1 MSIKIKLLLIS
12 GTIAIAMLLSI
23 ASMRWSLTTL
33 NNLSET
39 QTLNHR
45 LFSDMLTLRRNEKDF
60 LLRNDLKY
68 LDKFN
73 ENFSL
78 MQENITRLQVQLD
91 EHAIDIENYDAL
103 SNIMKKYQSDFHQL
117 AAISRQIGLDPESGL
132 RGTLRASVHKTEAI
146 FKEISNDTLFKD
158 ILMLR
163 RNEKDF
169 LMRKDKKYIDKFNN
183 NLLIFLDDINISD
196 IDEARKTILVKD
208 VNVYK
213 NDFLQLTALT
223 EKKGLNPKSGV
234 VGEMRNTIHQSEDL
248 LKKIHGTIKA
258 EIESTSDSIQ
268 TINLTASL
276 MIAFL
281 VVVFT
286 LFVTQTITRSLAGF
300 VKTLQAICDS
310 GNLQLRVDDSG
321 KDEIARVG
329 LTLNKMLAEFQNII
343 QNLHIASTDLNEYS
357 QQFTAIKESTF
368 SSVEQQQLETEQVS
382 TAMVQMS
389 ASAKNIAHNTTQ
401 TAEAAQ
407 QANVISSEGKNIV
420 DTTVHS
426 TRSLEQV
433 INNASTV
440 IQELGEDSNSIGSIL
455 DVIRGIAEQTNLLA
469 LNAAIEAARAGE
481 QGRGFAVV
489 ADEVRTLAQ
498 KTQDSISEIES
509 MISSLQDGSRKAIDA
524 IHQGQEGVV
533 NNVEQISNAG
543 NSLTKIVTELNSI
556 NQMSQENASATEEQS
571 IVAEEVNKNVIVI
584 KDIGLLIDENID
596 QLKQSSDKISTLS
609 SDMDV
614 LVQRFQ
620 A

>member
-23 ASMRWSLTTL
+23 ASMRWSVTTL
-33 NNLSET
+33 NSLNET
-39 QTLNHR
+39 QSLNHR

-60 LLRNDLKY
+60 LLRNELKY

-73 ENFSL
+73 ENFSR
-78 MQENITRLQVQLD
+78 MQENITRLQAQLD
-91 EHAIDIENYDAL
+91 EHAIDIENYAAL

-117 AAISRQIGLDPESGL
+117 VAISRQIGLNPESGL
-132 RGTLRASVHKTEAI
+132 RGTLRSSVHKAEAI
-146 FKEISNDTLFKD
+146 FKEVSNDILFKD
-158 ILMLR
+158 MLMLR

-169 LMRKDKKYIDKFNN
+169 LMRKDSKYINKFNN
-183 NLLIFLDDINISD
+183 NFLIFLDDINISD
-196 IDEARKTILVKD
+196 IDDARKMILIKD
-208 VNVYK
+208 VTVYK

-223 EKKGLNPKSGV
+223 EKKGFNPQSGV
-234 VGEMRNTIHQSEDL
+234 MGKMRNTIHRSEDL
-248 LKKIHGTIKA
+248 LKKIHATIKA
-258 EIESTSDSIQ
+258 GIESTSDSIQ
-268 TINLTASL
+268 TVNLTASL

-281 VVVFT
+281 VVGFT
-286 LFVTQTITRSLAGF
+286 LFLAQTITRSLAGF
-300 VKTLQAICDS
+300 VNTLQEICDS
-310 GNLQLRVDDSG
+310 GNLLLRVEDSG
-321 KDEIARVG
+321 KDEISRVG
-329 LTLNKMLAEFQNII
+329 LALNKMLSEFQTII
-343 QNLHIASTDLNEYS
+343 QHLHIASTDLNAYS
-357 QQFTAIKESTF
+357 QQFMTIKESTF
-368 SSVEQQQLETEQVS
+368 SSVEKQQVETEQVS

-389 ASAKNIAHNTTQ
+389 AAAKNIAHNTSQ

-407 QANVISSEGKNIV
+407 QANAISTEGKNIV
-420 DTTVHS
+420 DSTVLS
-426 TRSLEQV
+426 SRSLELV
-433 INNASTV
+433 INNASNV
-440 IQELGEDSNSIGSIL
+440 IQELGENSNSIGSIL

-509 MISSLQDGSRKAIDA
+509 MISNLQDGSRKAIEA

-556 NQMSQENASATEEQS
+556 NQMSLENASATAEQS
-571 IVAEEVNKNVIVI
+571 AVAEEVNKNVIVI
-584 KDIGLLIDENID
+584 KEFGLLIVENID

>member
-23 ASMRWSLTTL
+23 ASMRWSVTTL
-33 NNLSET
+33 NSLNET
-39 QTLNHR
+39 QSLNHR

-73 ENFSL
+73 ENFSR
-78 MQENITRLQVQLD
+78 MQENITRLQAQLD
-91 EHAIDIENYDAL
+91 EHAIDIENYAAL

-117 AAISRQIGLDPESGL
+117 VAISRQIGLNPTSGL
-132 RGTLRASVHKTEAI
+132 RGTLRASVHKAEAI
-146 FKEISNDTLFKD
+146 FKEVSNDILFKD
-158 ILMLR
+158 MLMLR

-169 LMRKDKKYIDKFNN
+169 LMRKDSKYINKFNN
-183 NLLIFLDDINISD
+183 NFLIFLDDINISD
-196 IDEARKTILVKD
+196 IDDARKMILIKD
-208 VNVYK
+208 VTVYK

-223 EKKGLNPKSGV
+223 EKKGFNPQSGV
-234 VGEMRNTIHQSEDL
+234 MGKMRNTIHRSEDL
-248 LKKIHGTIKA
+248 LKKIHATIKA
-258 EIESTSDSIQ
+258 GIESTSDSIQ
-268 TINLTASL
+268 TVNLTASL

-281 VVVFT
+281 VVGFT
-286 LFVTQTITRSLAGF
+286 LFLAQTITRSLAGF
-300 VKTLQAICDS
+300 VNTLQEICDS
-310 GNLQLRVDDSG
+310 GNLLLRVEDSG
-321 KDEIARVG
+321 KDEISRVG
-329 LTLNKMLAEFQNII
+329 LALNKMLSEFQTII
-343 QNLHIASTDLNEYS
+343 QHLHIASTDLNAYS
-357 QQFTAIKESTF
+357 QQFMTIKESTF
-368 SSVEQQQLETEQVS
+368 SSVEKQQVETEQVS

-389 ASAKNIAHNTTQ
+389 AAAKNIAHNTSQ

-407 QANVISSEGKNIV
+407 QANAISTEGKNIV
-420 DTTVHS
+420 DSTVLS
-426 TRSLEQV
+426 SRSLELV
-433 INNASTV
+433 INNASNV
-440 IQELGEDSNSIGSIL
+440 IQELGENSNSIGSIL

-509 MISSLQDGSRKAIDA
+509 MISNLQDGSRKAIEA

-556 NQMSQENASATEEQS
+556 NQMSLENASATAEQS
-571 IVAEEVNKNVIVI
+571 AVAEEVNKNVIVI
-584 KDIGLLIDENID
+584 KEFGLLIVENID

>member
-12 GTIAIAMLLSI
+12 GTIAIAMLFSI
-23 ASMRWSLTTL
+23 ASMRWSVTTL
-33 NNLSET
+33 NSLNET
-39 QTLNHR
+39 QSLNHR

-60 LLRNDLKY
+60 LLRNELKY

-73 ENFSL
+73 ENFSR
-78 MQENITRLQVQLD
+78 MQENITRLQAQLD
-91 EHAIDIENYDAL
+91 EHAIDIENYAAL

-117 AAISRQIGLDPESGL
+117 VAISRQIGLNPESGL
-132 RGTLRASVHKTEAI
+132 RGTLRSSVHKAEAI
-146 FKEISNDTLFKD
+146 FKEVSNDILFKD
-158 ILMLR
+158 MLMLR

-169 LMRKDKKYIDKFNN
+169 LMRKDSKYINKFNN
-183 NLLIFLDDINISD
+183 NFLIFLDDINISD
-196 IDEARKTILVKD
+196 IDDARKMILIKD
-208 VNVYK
+208 VTVYK

-223 EKKGLNPKSGV
+223 EKKGFNPQSGV
-234 VGEMRNTIHQSEDL
+234 MGKMRNTIHRSEDL
-248 LKKIHGTIKA
+248 LKKIHATIKA
-258 EIESTSDSIQ
+258 GIESTSDSIQ
-268 TINLTASL
+268 TVNLTASL

-281 VVVFT
+281 VVGFT
-286 LFVTQTITRSLAGF
+286 LFLAQTITRSLAGF
-300 VKTLQAICDS
+300 VNTLQEICDS
-310 GNLQLRVDDSG
+310 GNLLLRVEDSG
-321 KDEIARVG
+321 KDEISRVG
-329 LTLNKMLAEFQNII
+329 LALNKMLSEFQTII
-343 QNLHIASTDLNEYS
+343 QHLHIASTDLNAYS
-357 QQFTAIKESTF
+357 QQFMTIKESTF
-368 SSVEQQQLETEQVS
+368 SSVEKQQVETEQVS

-389 ASAKNIAHNTTQ
+389 AAAKNIAHNTSQ

-407 QANVISSEGKNIV
+407 QANAISTEGKNIV
-420 DTTVHS
+420 DSTVLS
-426 TRSLEQV
+426 SRSLELV
-433 INNASTV
+433 INNASNV
-440 IQELGEDSNSIGSIL
+440 IQELGENSNSIGSIL

-509 MISSLQDGSRKAIDA
+509 MISNLQDGSRKAIEA

-556 NQMSQENASATEEQS
+556 NQMSLENASATAEQS
-571 IVAEEVNKNVIVI
+571 AVAEEVNKNVIVI
-584 KDIGLLIDENID
+584 KEFGLLIVENID

>member
-23 ASMRWSLTTL
+23 ASMRWSVTTL
-33 NNLSET
+33 NSLNET
-39 QTLNHR
+39 QSLNHR

-60 LLRNDLKY
+60 LLRNELKY

-73 ENFSL
+73 ENFSR
-78 MQENITRLQVQLD
+78 MQENITRLQAQLD
-91 EHAIDIENYDAL
+91 EHAIDIENYAAL

-117 AAISRQIGLDPESGL
+117 VAISRQIGLNPESGL
-132 RGTLRASVHKTEAI
+132 RGTLRASVHKAEAI
-146 FKEISNDTLFKD
+146 FKEVSNDKLFKD
-158 ILMLR
+158 MLMLR

-169 LMRKDKKYIDKFNN
+169 LMRKDSKYINKFNN
-183 NLLIFLDDINISD
+183 NFLIFLDDINISD
-196 IDEARKTILVKD
+196 IDDARKMILIKD
-208 VNVYK
+208 VTVYK

-223 EKKGLNPKSGV
+223 EKKGFNPQSGV
-234 VGEMRNTIHQSEDL
+234 MGKMRNTIHRSEDL
-248 LKKIHGTIKA
+248 LKKIHATIKA
-258 EIESTSDSIQ
+258 GIESTSDSIQ
-268 TINLTASL
+268 TVNLTASL

-281 VVVFT
+281 VVGFT
-286 LFVTQTITRSLAGF
+286 LFLAQTITRSLAGF
-300 VKTLQAICDS
+300 VNTLQEICDS
-310 GNLQLRVDDSG
+310 GNLLLRVEDSG
-321 KDEIARVG
+321 KDEISRVG
-329 LTLNKMLAEFQNII
+329 LALNKMLSEFQTII
-343 QNLHIASTDLNEYS
+343 QHLHIASTDLNAYS
-357 QQFTAIKESTF
+357 QQFMTIKESTF
-368 SSVEQQQLETEQVS
+368 SSVEKQQVETEQVS

-389 ASAKNIAHNTTQ
+389 AAAKNIAHNTSQ

-407 QANVISSEGKNIV
+407 QANAISTEGKNIV
-420 DTTVHS
+420 DSTVLS
-426 TRSLEQV
+426 SRSLELV
-433 INNASTV
+433 INNASNV
-440 IQELGEDSNSIGSIL
+440 IQELGENSNSIGSIL

-509 MISSLQDGSRKAIDA
+509 MISNLQDGSRKAIEA

-556 NQMSQENASATEEQS
+556 NQMSLENASATAEQS
-571 IVAEEVNKNVIVI
+571 AVAEEVNKNVIVI
-584 KDIGLLIDENID
+584 KEFGLLIVENID

>member
-23 ASMRWSLTTL
+23 ASMRWSVTTL
-33 NNLSET
+33 NSLNET
-39 QTLNHR
+39 QSLNHR

-73 ENFSL
+73 ENFSR
-78 MQENITRLQVQLD
+78 MQENITRLQAQLD
-91 EHAIDIENYDAL
+91 EHAIDIENYAAL

-117 AAISRQIGLDPESGL
+117 VAISRQIGLNPESGL
-132 RGTLRASVHKTEAI
+132 RGTLRASVHKAEAI
-146 FKEISNDTLFKD
+146 FKEVSNDQLFKD
-158 ILMLR
+158 MLMLR

-169 LMRKDKKYIDKFNN
+169 LMRKDSKYINKFNN
-183 NLLIFLDDINISD
+183 NFLIFLDDINISD
-196 IDEARKTILVKD
+196 IDDARKAILIKD

-223 EKKGLNPKSGV
+223 EKKGLNPQSGIE
-234 VGEMRNTIHQSEDL
+234 GEMRNTIHQSEDL
-248 LKKIHGTIKA
+248 LKKIHATIKA
-258 EIESTSDSIQ
+258 GIDSTSDSIQ
-268 TINLTASL
+268 TVYLTASL

-281 VVVFT
+281 VVGFT
-286 LFVTQTITRSLAGF
+286 LFLAQTITRSLAGF
-300 VKTLQAICDS
+300 VNTLQEICDS
-310 GNLQLRVDDSG
+310 GNLLLRVEDSG
-321 KDEIARVG
+321 KDEISRVG
-329 LTLNKMLAEFQNII
+329 LALNKMLSEFQTII
-343 QNLHIASTDLNEYS
+343 QHLHIASTDLNAYS
-357 QQFTAIKESTF
+357 QQFMTIKESTF
-368 SSVEQQQLETEQVS
+368 SSVEKQQVETEQVS

-407 QANVISSEGKNIV
+407 QANAISTEGKNIV
-420 DTTVHS
+420 DSTVLS
-426 TRSLEQV
+426 SRSLEQV
-433 INNASTV
+433 INNASNV
-440 IQELGEDSNSIGSIL
+440 IQELGENSNSIGSIL

-509 MISSLQDGSRKAIDA
+509 MISNLQDGSRKAIEA

-556 NQMSQENASATEEQS
+556 NQMSQENASATAEQS
-571 IVAEEVNKNVIVI
+571 AVAEEVNKNVIVI
-584 KDIGLLIDENID
+584 KDIGLLIVENID